1 MGRFSLLSPKKEN
14 RRSASTPTASHGDL
28 PDSDAPLSPEL
39 VPIVTLLLAQ
49 NHRRYYEGVFMLYY
63 DLGTDGKSGDRTWKE
78 VYGILTGNQLAYWDA
93 ANLAQYRD
101 LPERLLET
109 SCRPQYLN
117 FTDAVFNAMTA
128 LPTAKL
134 QLENVIVVLTTLKN
148 RYIIQLRSLA
158 QMQELLVA
166 LRLSAYEY
174 QALQEAYTGAL
185 LSARGQQLS
194 DIRTILSPT
203 RYNHAEWVKIRY
215 GSGTA
220 WKRCYMVIEPLS
232 VKKLKKGL
240 SFGRVV
246 IYETDTCKK
255 KELLGEITSV
265 TSLCAVYPQLHFFID
280 KSTMMKLEGK
290 IHFGLHSGK
299 RSKGFEPLLESDASL
314 FIMPE
319 EHHSV
324 PGYDTL
330 IRFLV
335 PLFDAFGQY
344 GRPKRL
350 KADRMDPESLLFG
363 LPTLP
368 CIYYLE
374 VSELIT
380 SVNVMHSNSYIEW
393 DASHWRLHIKG
404 MLTRKLAQ
412 GYNGCG
418 SAKSLQMLGGQLS
431 GNTTPRIMSPLLG
444 RFPAA
449 LSPSPTNN
457 DLKSV
462 IGDRRA
468 SDGTGMTPLR
478 SGLLNSNGPGIGNTG
493 SKPAAYAPSSLSQE
507 ASKVPL
513 KSSPGKAAYAGNIH
527 YPGGAPSGSGSGTAG
542 ALAAGAVVGAA
553 AGAAAVHA
561 SSKGPRRQN
570 DLAEIYQNYTKL
582 QAPTDQFNDR
592 NKILNGSEEVI
603 DETKL
608 PTLMRKKSLMHGP
621 YPTREKFLGES
632 DDEIDESGDESDE
645 SSTESDE
652 RAHNQTGERYVGGAS
667 AQNQGHSQSAQNRH
681 PQGPDGNSSNKASQQ
696 FLAPNQYEERNAS
709 YSSVQSPN
717 TQYQEFNKQ
726 FSKNFANPM
735 EAAVNLNNS
744 DLEESESEEDDAPAP
759 PNHGSLPKRQEMQFL
774 GHSSNPYPG
783 SIQVPPTPSLVERFG
798 ASPDRLQ
805 GGRKQ
810 RQGSEPSMLSPADE
824 TFGRSS
830 GQGRAPNQPP
840 SGNYQSRNPS
850 NPSIDTQ
857 GQGQG
862 MQSLQNK
869 FQNTSIG
876 GYEQQQGYGRAH
888 NQQPPPQMQG
898 QGAQPIPMA
907 QNQYQQQGYNMQYQ
921 QQRPAYYGQPHP
933 QSGSPQ
939 QRGQYMQQQQ
949 RPPQGYHMPPRPQG
963 YGAPHQMQQGPA
975 YGSPPNQGYRAP
987 NPPQNQ
993 YPNHN
998 ANPNWGPPGQLQPRA
1013 GYGGPY
1019 AHNQPPNQGYG
1030 QQPRPNPYAQ
1040 QSSLSM
1046 RSSDDKQQYQY
1057 QINPNFPPR
1066 RTGPPNQQQY
1076 MGSNSSGDSGHK
1088 PNSRYQ

>member
-1 MGRFSLLSPKKEN
+1 MVRFSLLSPKKEN
-14 RRSASTPTASHGDL
+14 RRSASTPTSLHASEF
-28 PDSDAPLSPEL
+28 PDPEASLSPEL

-109 SCRPQYLN
+109 SSRPQYLN

-166 LRLSAYEY
+166 LRLSAFEY

-203 RYNHAEWVKIRY
+203 RYNHSEWVKIRY

-232 VKKLKKGL
+232 QKKLKKGL
-240 SFGRVV
+240 TTGRVL
-246 IYETDTCKK
+246 IYETETCKR
-255 KELLGEITSV
+255 KELLGEITEV

-290 IHFGLHSGK
+290 IHFGLLSGK
-299 RSKGFEPLLESDASL
+299 KSKTFESLLDSDASL

-350 KADRMDPESLLFG
+350 KADRMDSESLLFG

-374 VSELIT
+374 VAELIT

-393 DASHWRLHIKG
+393 GASHWRLHIKG

-418 SAKSLQMLGGQLS
+418 SAKSLQMLGGQSS

-449 LSPSPTNN
+449 LSPSPTNS

-462 IGDRRA
+462 IADRRGSEGGA
-468 SDGTGMTPLR
+468 GITSLR
-478 SGLLNSNGPGIGNTG
+478 SGPINPNAPGTSGLK
-493 SKPAAYAPSSLSQE
+493 SAAYAPSSLSQLT
-507 ASKVPL
+507 SKVPSKTSPS
-513 KSSPGKAAYAGNIH
+513 KSAYTGNIH
-527 YPGGAPSGSGSGTAG
+527 FPGGSSGVGSAG
-542 ALAAGAVVGAA
+542 PRAAGATVGAVGVA
-553 AGAAAVHA
+553 AGAAAMH
-561 SSKGPRRQN
+561 SSGKGPRRQN

-592 NKILNGSEEVI
+592 NKILNGSEEII

-621 YPTREKFLGES
+621 YPTRDKFIGES
-632 DDEIDESGDESDE
+632 DDDNDESDDESDE
-645 SSTESDE
+645 SSEESSD
-652 RAHNQTGERYVGGAS
+652 RAHSQTGGPGGNR
-667 AQNQGHSQSAQNRH
+667 AQNQNNAQIRNQH
-681 PQGPDGNSSNKASQQ
+681 PTDSSPPKGSNQ

-717 TQYQEFNKQ
+717 TQYREFNKQ

-744 DLEESESEEDDAPAP
+744 DLDESESEDEKAPAP
-759 PNHGSLPKRQEMQFL
+759 PNHGSLPKRQEMQVL
-774 GHSSNPYPG
+774 GQGSQPYPG
-783 SIQVPPTPSLVERFG
+783 SMQVPPTPSLVEKFG
-798 ASPDRLQ
+798 SSPERLH
-805 GGRKQ
+805 GGYKQ
-810 RQGSEPSMLSPADE
+810 RQGSEPSMLSPAE
-824 TFGRSS
+824 ESFSRSR
-830 GQGRAPNQPP
+830 GPNQPQYGNQP
-840 SGNYQSRNPS
+840 PQSGNYQGRRPS
-850 NPSIDTQ
+850 NGTP
-857 GQGQG
+857 GQS
-862 MQSLQNK
+862 MQSMQNK

-876 GYEQQQGYGRAH
+876 GHEQQQGFGRAP
-888 NQQPPPQMQG
+888 NQQPPAQMQG
-898 QGAQPIPMA
+898 PPHGQGPQPMPMA
-907 QNQYQQQGYNMQYQ
+907 QSQYQQGYNMPYQ
-921 QQRPAYYGQPHP
+921 QQRPNYYGQPHP

-939 QRGQYMQQQQ
+939 QKGQYMQLQQ
-949 RPPQGYHMPPRPQG
+949 RPPQGYNMPPRPQG
-963 YGAPHQMQQGPA
+963 YGANMQQGPA
-975 YGSPPNQGYRAP
+975 YGSPPGQGYRVP
-987 NPPQNQ
+987 NPPPNQ
-993 YPNHN
+993 YPSHN
-998 ANPNWGPPGQLQPRA
+998 ANPNWGHPGQMQPRP

-1019 AHNQPPNQGYG
+1019 AHNQPSPNQGYG
-1030 QQPRPNPYAQ
+1030 LQPRANPYAQ
-1040 QSSLSM
+1040 QSALSM
-1046 RSSDDKQQYQY
+1046 RVSDDKQQYQY
-1057 QINPNFPPR
+1057 QVNPNFAPR
-1066 RTGPPNQQQY
+1066 RTGPHNQQQY
-1076 MGSNSSGDSGHK
+1076 MGSNSSLDSAQK